1 MSCDFRNLALNKI
14 KTEIAGWIER
24 AVHRLRHI
32 DFSDLIT
39 HHRPRLHLACD
50 LNHFIVGTIKLM
62 SESALIKN
70 YKKIMDTTANLIP
83 FSAAEEDHKKNL
95 KLWLC
100 ELTHLTPQQVENLVE
115 HMEQQQTP
123 QQQIVDKPM

>member
-1 MSCDFRNLALNKI
+1 
-14 KTEIAGWIER
+14 
-24 AVHRLRHI
+24 
-32 DFSDLIT
+32 
-39 HHRPRLHLACD
+39 
-50 LNHFIVGTIKLM
+50 
-62 SESALIKN
+62 
-70 YKKIMDTTANLIP
+70 MDTTANLIP
-83 FSAAEEDHKKNL
+83 FSAAEEDPKKNL